1 MVSRPTARRRYPQ
14 DMSDLAASTDGVVP
28 SLALQTEFWNDWNL
42 SNLAWAKRHSFQLR
56 QRDVA
61 YAVAVRAAAG
71 LEDERRLRIL
81 DFGCGTGWLGASL
94 TSFGDVTGIDLS
106 PAAIEHGRQE
116 FPKVHLIAGSFTD
129 EALVGPFDL
138 IISSDVI
145 AHVSDQQ
152 EYILRAADLLR
163 PGGVFLLMTQ
173 NGFVWRRSSQLRPQ
187 GHGQI
192 RNWPSLKSLRGM
204 LKGGGFQIL
213 CIGSIQPAGDRGVMR
228 VLNSRSLRGVFK
240 LLGLGTFWRTLL
252 ERLRVGRDYTIE
264 ASRR

>member
-1 MVSRPTARRRYPQ
+1 
-14 DMSDLAASTDGVVP
+14 MSNLAASTSSVP
-28 SLALQTEFWNDWNL
+28 PLALQTEFWNEWNL
-42 SNLAWAKRHSFQLR
+42 SFLAWAKRSSFQLQ
-56 QRDVA
+56 QREVA
-61 YAVAVRAAAG
+61 HAAAARAAKG
-71 LEDERRLRIL
+71 LEDERPLRIL

-116 FPKVHLIAGSFTD
+116 FPGVHLIAGSFTD

-163 PGGVFLLMTQ
+163 PGGIFLLMTQ
-173 NGFVWRRSSQLRPQ
+173 NGFVWYRSSQLRPQ

-192 RNWPSLKSLRGM
+192 RNWPSLKALRGM

-213 CIGSIQPAGDRGVMR
+213 CIGSIQPAGDRGVLR
-228 VLNSRSLRGVFK
+228 VLNSRSLRGAFK
-240 LLGLGTFWRTLL
+240 LLGLGAFWKTLL
-252 ERLRVGRDYTIE
+252 ERLRVGRDFTIE
-264 ASRR
+264 ASRRR